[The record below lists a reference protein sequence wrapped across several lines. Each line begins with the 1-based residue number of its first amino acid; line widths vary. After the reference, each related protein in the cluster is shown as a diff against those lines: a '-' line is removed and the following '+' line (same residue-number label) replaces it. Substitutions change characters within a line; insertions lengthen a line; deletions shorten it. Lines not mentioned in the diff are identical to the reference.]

1 MSLAYILLPLLAQSG
16 AEVDAAEFGGDPP
29 ECADPV
35 TQQDMNYCAALEW
48 EEADAELNR
57 QWRETVSEIQRLDAQ
72 TTPGDGRP
80 GYFEQLLEAQR
91 AWLTFRD
98 GHCAS
103 VGYHARGGSLEPLLV
118 ANCRTALTRE
128 RTEQLRQLEQWPD

>member
-16 AEVDAAEFGGDPP
+16 AEVDAAEFDGNPP

-35 TQQDMNYCAALEW
+35 TQQDTNYCAALEW

-57 QWRETVSEIQRLDAQ
+57 QWRDTVSEMQRLDAQ
-72 TTPGDGRP
+72 ATPGDGRP

-91 AWLTFRD
+91 AWLAFRD
-98 GHCAS
+98 SHCAS

-128 RTEQLRQLEQWPD
+128 RTGQLRQLEE